1 MNDLI
6 YLLALLSF
14 VQAWT
19 MSLPKMLGGDPIP
32 YKPFNCA
39 ECLSWWLGVAFAI
52 ILQNPI
58 FLILYLLNN
67 IYERY
72 VY

>member
-1 MNDLI
+1 MQEII

-19 MSLPKMLGGDPIP
+19 MELPQMIGRDPIP

-39 ECLSWWLGVAFAI
+39 KCLSWWLGVAAAI
-52 ILQNPI
+52 IAQNPI
-58 FLILYLLNN
+58 FLILYLMNAA
-67 IYERY
+67 YERY
-72 VY
+72 IY